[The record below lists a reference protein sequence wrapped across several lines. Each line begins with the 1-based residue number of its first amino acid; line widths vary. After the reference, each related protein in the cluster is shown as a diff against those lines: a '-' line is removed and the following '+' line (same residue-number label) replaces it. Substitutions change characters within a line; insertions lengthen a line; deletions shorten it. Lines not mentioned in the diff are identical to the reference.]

1 MLTFLEQFEGVFGP
15 FRQFGFLTFRMAV
28 ALMTA
33 LVICWFAYPA
43 FISRLMRLKAEQAIR
58 TDGPESHQA
67 KVGTPTMGG
76 LLILIGVVLGSVL
89 WARPTEPSVWAVLIV
104 AVGFG
109 AVGFVDD
116 YRKVAK
122 RDSAGL
128 SGKIRLVLEFA
139 IAGGV
144 LSWLMLTGGLET
156 ALPLPFSKGA
166 TLELSWG
173 YVLFGAFVI
182 VAFANAVNLTD
193 GLDGL
198 AIGPT
203 MTSMMALAAM
213 AYLTGNATTASY
225 LGIPYVAGAGEMAII
240 AVCVVG
246 AGLGFLWF
254 NTFPAT
260 VFMGDT
266 GSLPLGGV
274 LGAIAVLTR
283 NELVSV
289 LVGGIFV
296 WEAVSVVIQVVSF
309 KLTGKRI
316 FKMAPYHHHLELAGW
331 KEPKIIVRFWIVS
344 ILLALTALVV
354 ALKLR

>member
-15 FRQFGFLTFRMAV
+15 FRQFGYLTFRMAL
-28 ALMTA
+28 ALMTS

-43 FISRLMRLKAEQAIR
+43 FISRLMRMKAEQMIR
-58 TDGPESHQA
+58 SDGPESHQA

-76 LLILIGVVLGSVL
+76 LLILIALLVGSVL
-89 WARPTEPSVWAVLIV
+89 WARPTEPAVWAVLIV

-109 AVGFVDD
+109 LVGFVDD
-116 YRKVAK
+116 FSKVAK
-122 RDSAGL
+122 RNSAGL
-128 SGKIRLVLEFA
+128 SGKLRLVLEFV

-144 LSWLMLTGGLET
+144 LTWLNLSGDLST
-156 ALPLPFSKGA
+156 AVPLPFSKNIA
-166 TLELSWG
+166 LELGWG
-173 YVLFGAFVI
+173 YVAFGAFVI

-203 MTSMMALAAM
+203 MTSMMALAVL
-213 AYLTGNATTASY
+213 AYVVGNATAANY
-225 LGIPYVAGAGEMAII
+225 FGVPYVEGAGEMSII
-240 AVCVVG
+240 CVCVVG

-254 NTFPAT
+254 NTFPAS

-274 LGAIAVLTR
+274 LGTVAILTR

-296 WEAVSVVIQVVSF
+296 WEAVSVVVQVVSF
-309 KLTGKRI
+309 KLTGKRV
-316 FKMAPYHHHLELAGW
+316 FKMAPYHHHLELKGW
-331 KEPKIIVRFWIVS
+331 KEPKIIVRFWIIS
-344 ILLALTALVV
+344 ILLALTALVT
-354 ALKLR
+354 LKLR